1 MTTQQQQL
9 SSILFVFNQSLKEIE
24 SDLQQGKI
32 TAELY
37 EQQRAIIYSCTV
49 LEIKLCTEADITNPC
64 LN

>member
-9 SSILFVFNQSLKEIE
+9 SSILFDFNQSIKEIE
-24 SDLQQGKI
+24 SELQQGNM
-32 TAELY
+32 TTELY

-49 LEIKLCTEADITNPC
+49 LEIQLCLKVEINQPC